1 MRRHLHSQA
10 KRSYR
15 QFFTKMLNAPS
26 PHYCE
31 EIQLANVPVG
41 SKRRLAILAISF
53 LLLSVLSLAA
63 ALTTS
68 VAKADPASLVVTPS
82 SGPKNILLSLVGS
95 GLPPN
100 TQMVITCG
108 STNLGLFTSSPEGTV
123 ATTFSVNGEP
133 GTYNIFARNGDSIFA
148 ATAYTVVGAAA
159 SPASPTSTSG
169 SQAPTTTYPGFSA
182 NPITP
187 VPYSYK
193 PSTAKPTDSGISP
206 LMIGA
211 IVVVIVIII
220 IPVTFFVR
228 RRGGPE
234 PTYEEA
240 SKTPSTPAP
249 IYTPRAPTYPA
260 ASRYSQTQTY
270 AQYPSRSPATSRP
283 GMPPRYGQPAVAT
296 RVCPRCRQTIRADYS
311 VCPHCHKR
319 LR

>member
-1 MRRHLHSQA
+1 MPQVHI
-10 KRSYR
+10 
-15 QFFTKMLNAPS
+15 
-26 PHYCE
+26 YCE
-31 EIQLANVPVG
+31 EIQLANVPRG
-41 SKRRLAILAISF
+41 SKRLTILTISF

-63 ALTTS
+63 ALTIS
-68 VAKADPASLVVTPS
+68 VVKADAASLVVTPS
-82 SGPKNILLSLVGS
+82 SGPKNILLSLAGS

-108 STNLGLFTSSPEGTV
+108 STTLGAFTSTPDGTI

-133 GTYNIFARNGDSIFA
+133 GTYDIKARNGDSVFA
-148 ATAYTVVGAAA
+148 TTTYTVTGYTP

-169 SQAPTTTYPGFSA
+169 SQAPTFTYPGFSA
-182 NPITP
+182 NPITAA
-187 VPYSYK
+187 PYSYK
-193 PSTAKPTDSGISP
+193 PGTAKPADSGISP

-211 IVVVIVIII
+211 IVVVVVAII
-220 IPVTFFVR
+220 IPLTFFIR

-240 SKTPSTPAP
+240 NKTPSTPAP
-249 IYTPRAPTYPA
+249 TYTPRTPTYPA
-260 ASRYSQTQTY
+260 ASRYGQTQTY
-270 AQYPSRSPATSRP
+270 VQYPSRSPAASRP
-283 GMPPRYGQPAVAT
+283 GMPQRYGQPAAPT

>member
-1 MRRHLHSQA
+1 
-10 KRSYR
+10 
-15 QFFTKMLNAPS
+15 MLS
-26 PHYCE
+26 
-31 EIQLANVPVG
+31 I
-41 SKRRLAILAISF
+41 
-53 LLLSVLSLAA
+53 AA
-63 ALTTS
+63 ALMTS
-68 VAKADPASLVVTPS
+68 IAKADAASLVVTPS

-108 STNLGLFTSSPEGTV
+108 STTLGAFTSTPDGTI

-133 GTYNIFARNGDSIFA
+133 GPYDIKARNGDSVFA
-148 ATAYTVVGAAA
+148 TTTYTVTGYTP

-169 SQAPTTTYPGFSA
+169 SQTTTPTYPGFSA

-187 VPYSYK
+187 IPYSYK
-193 PSTAKPTDSGISP
+193 PSTAKPTDSGITP

-211 IVVVIVIII
+211 IVVVIVAII
-220 IPVTFFVR
+220 IPVTFFIR

-249 IYTPRAPTYPA
+249 TYTPRTQTYPA
-260 ASRYSQTQTY
+260 APRYSQTQTY
-270 AQYPSRSPATSRP
+270 AQYPSRSPAASRP